1 MPRRHTG
8 VHPFEGVH
16 LARTDAAFGE
26 REVAMDAPTMRA
38 LRRPP
43 GTLQGIP
50 KNSLFLEIVVS
61 TARELAMCV
70 EVHCIGPGAQGY
82 CRVETAPLLR
92 QHSACLAEC
101 T

>member
-1 MPRRHTG
+1 
-8 VHPFEGVH
+8 
-16 LARTDAAFGE
+16 
-26 REVAMDAPTMRA
+26 MDAPTMRA

-82 CRVETAPLLR
+82 CSVETTPLLR